1 MASST
6 SIPRFLIP
14 RAQLLL
20 RPQTRLFR
28 PTPLLLAARHAS
40 KSSKNPSQQI
50 VLEKPEKFNPPSH
63 GRRLPKAKP
72 KSYGPELTAAQ
83 KETMATK
90 KYPHMMPPK
99 NSFLYN
105 FLHDRWIHTWISL
118 GILLTLGIWAFY
130 INFITTTPYADLVPT
145 RADFRSHPIDS
156 FFKLVE
162 VYKMH
167 VAYVSAQTAERRR
180 KNVEDVTKRA
190 EYRKA
195 HGLDQNQGF
204 GGWTAKSDDEM
215 LGPGL
220 RASDRIVAADG
231 ASPVAEEERPGEA
244 PYKKPLKKWLGI
256 W

>member
-6 SIPRFLIP
+6 SIPRILLP
-14 RAQLLL
+14 RAQLL
-20 RPQTRLFR
+20 RPHTRLFR
-28 PTPLLLAARHAS
+28 PTLLLSARHAS
-40 KSSKNPSQQI
+40 SKDATKPI

-72 KSYGPELTAAQ
+72 KSYGPELTATQ
-83 KETMATK
+83 KEMMARK

-99 NSFLYN
+99 NSFLYK

-118 GILLTLGIWAFY
+118 GILLTLGSWAFY

-145 RADFRSHPIDS
+145 RADFKSHPIDS
-156 FFKLVE
+156 FFKFIE

-220 RASDRIVAADG
+220 RAADRIVAAEGDG
-231 ASPVAEEERPGEA
+231 ASPVAGEDRPAEA
-244 PYKKPLKKWLGI
+244 AYKKPLKKWLGI